1 MTAGTAPHGSLY
13 ELGRF
18 LEIQTVGLNL
28 PFALAFL
35 FLAAGG
41 IPSLWVVF
49 LVVVAFVSARNAGH
63 SFNRWADRD
72 LDAANPRTRDRAI
85 PSGRRSPASAL
96 AITVLSGAVLLIA
109 AYLLN
114 PLAFVLAPVALAIVL
129 GYSYTKRFTAF
140 TTPFLGFVQAVT
152 PGAVFIAVQGRLAWF
167 VLLAVAGLLFWVPR
181 SRRSTAS
188 GTSRAIAPSI
198 SARCPLASE
207 WRRPSGSSLACTRW
221 LSGCSPRSD
230 SPSSFVCPTSSDSQ
244 GWPRS
249 RPSPTRV
256 ARPAAHLLPGTV
268 PTSLPDGRV
277 LPGGRPGRV
286 VPPVR
291 APRTGALIATEANS
305 TASSSHLG
313 RPLARAG
320 EGGPA
325 PTVS

>member
-1 MTAGTAPHGSLY
+1 VTAGTAPHGSLY

-167 VLLAVAGLLFWVPR
+167 VLLAVAGLLFWGTAFETVHSLGDLESDRALHLRSLPARIGVAASVRLVPCLH
-181 SRRSTAS
+181 AVAL
-188 GTSRAIAPSI
+188 GL
-198 SARCPLASE
+198 LAAFGFALQL
-207 WRRPSGSSLACTRW
+207 RLPYFVGLAGMAALAAVTDASLAR
-221 LSGCSPRSD
+221 R
-230 SPSSFVCPTSSDSQ
+230 PTSSQ
-244 GWPRS
+244 VPFQRHFLMAGFYLAGVL
-249 RPSPTRV
+249 V
-256 ARPAAHLLPGTV
+256 ALFLPFG
-268 PTSLPDGRV
+268 PHA
-277 LPGGRPGRV
+277 PG
-286 VPPVR
+286 
-291 APRTGALIATEANS
+291 L
-305 TASSSHLG
+305 
-313 RPLARAG
+313 
-320 EGGPA
+320 
-325 PTVS
+325 